1 MSAITTH
8 IFEVLDLLSDEQKEQ
23 IKNNDRDYIVF
34 DVQCTNAGAW
44 VDLDCTNDFPEEKFS
59 NGECTIFDNDDIED
73 IIDRYEE
80 QTGKRF

>member
-44 VDLDCTNDFPEEKFS
+44 VDLDCTNDFPEEKFM